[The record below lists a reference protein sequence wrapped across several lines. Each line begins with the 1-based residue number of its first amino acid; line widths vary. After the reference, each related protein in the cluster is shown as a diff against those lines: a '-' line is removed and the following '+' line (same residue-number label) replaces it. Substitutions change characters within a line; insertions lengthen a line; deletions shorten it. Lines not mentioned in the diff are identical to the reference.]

1 MTKATHIEA
10 QTVANLIERV
20 LGVEDIATMQPK
32 AYALFKEADT
42 VAANWV
48 EHQDDTDFMS
58 DMKKGFSKAVRK
70 LTDSSARKTAEVI
83 QECTAWLEL
92 MEDGE
97 VVEVTSEEPVA
108 DDEDEEIDPD
118 AEDDDQDDEVETEEV
133 AAE

>member
-10 QTVANLIERV
+10 QTVGTLIERV

-32 AYALFKEADT
+32 AYALFKEVDA

-58 DMKKGFSKAVRK
+58 DLKKGFSKAVRR
-70 LTDSSARKTAEVI
+70 LTDSKGRKTAEAI

-97 VVEVTSEEPVA
+97 VGEVAPEEPVA

-118 AEDDDQDDEVETEEV
+118 AEDDEVETEEV

>member
-1 MTKATHIEA
+1 
-10 QTVANLIERV
+10 
-20 LGVEDIATMQPK
+20 
-32 AYALFKEADT
+32 
-42 VAANWV
+42 
-48 EHQDDTDFMS
+48 
-58 DMKKGFSKAVRK
+58 
-70 LTDSSARKTAEVI
+70 
-83 QECTAWLEL
+83 

>member
-32 AYALFKEADT
+32 AYALFKEADA

-58 DMKKGFSKAVRK
+58 DLKKGFSKAVRR
-70 LTDSSARKTAEVI
+70 LTDSKGRKTAEAI
-83 QECTAWLEL
+83 AECQAWLEL
-92 MEDGE
+92 AEDDQD
-97 VVEVTSEEPVA
+97 VMAPEEPVA

-118 AEDDDQDDEVETEEV
+118 AEYDDQDDEVETEEV

>member
-10 QTVANLIERV
+10 QTVATLIERV

-32 AYALFKEADT
+32 AYALFKEADA

-70 LTDSSARKTAEVI
+70 LTDSKGRKTAEAI

-97 VVEVTSEEPVA
+97 VVEVAPEEPVA
-108 DDEDEEIDPD
+108 DDEDEKIDP
-118 AEDDDQDDEVETEEV
+118 DDEVETEEV

>member
-1 MTKATHIEA
+1 
-10 QTVANLIERV
+10 V
-20 LGVEDIATMQPK
+20 IAVNCIDRSAGQPLSHFTFWLPSFLHGELEGSSPPPITTIPRK
-32 AYALFKEADT
+32 
-42 VAANWV
+42 
-48 EHQDDTDFMS
+48 DDTDFMS

-97 VVEVTSEEPVA
+97 VVEVAPEEPVA

>member
-1 MTKATHIEA
+1 
-10 QTVANLIERV
+10 
-20 LGVEDIATMQPK
+20 
-32 AYALFKEADT
+32 
-42 VAANWV
+42 
-48 EHQDDTDFMS
+48 
-58 DMKKGFSKAVRK
+58 
-70 LTDSSARKTAEVI
+70 LTDSSARKTAEAI

-97 VVEVTSEEPVA
+97 VVEVAPEEPVA

>member
-1 MTKATHIEA
+1 MPKATHTEA
-10 QTVANLIERV
+10 QTVVDLIERV

-32 AYALFKEADT
+32 AYALFKEADA

-58 DMKKGFSKAVRK
+58 DLKKGFSKAVRR
-70 LTDSSARKTAEVI
+70 LTDSKGRKTAEAI

-97 VVEVTSEEPVA
+97 VVEVAPEEPVA
-108 DDEDEEIDPD
+108 DDEDEKIDP
-118 AEDDDQDDEVETEEV
+118 DDEVETEEV